1 MAVPLASLHAQDES
15 ASAGVEV
22 STGNGSE
29 GEVTAKGKTTLM
41 GLIKSGGWAM
51 WILGAFSLGLVALCV
66 FNFMDLQEKN
76 FSPPEL
82 YAALEGDMDGASIE
96 EAMQRTETDAT
107 CLGQI
112 VYGAMDYVVHRGYGV
127 LDGEHLDN
135 LMADASRAFNRKR
148 ARTINYFSVIGQA
161 APMVGLLGTVSGM
174 IKAFANL
181 GQSGMGDPSKLA
193 ANISEALVTTA
204 SGLIIAIPAIFAYF
218 FFRDRLSNLVFVADE
233 KASSLMNRFRAAVY
247 GAGEEGEGVE
257 GEGPPLPAMADVEE

>member
-1 MAVPLASLHAQDES
+1 MALPVNSVQAQEDSPSSE
-15 ASAGVEV
+15 VEV
-22 STGNGSE
+22 KTGESSE
-29 GEVTAKGKTTLM
+29 DEGTAKGKTTLM
-41 GLIKSGGWAM
+41 GLINAGGWAM
-51 WILGAFSLGLVALCV
+51 WILGALSVGLVSLCV
-66 FNFMDLQEKN
+66 YNFMDLKEAN

-82 YAALEGDMDGASIE
+82 NTALEGEMDTANIE
-96 EAMQRTETDAT
+96 GAMQRTETDAT

-135 LMADASRAFNRKR
+135 LMADSSRAFNRKR
-148 ARTINYFSVIGQA
+148 ARTINYFSVISQA

-181 GQSGMGDPSKLA
+181 GQSGIGDPSKLA

-204 SGLIIAIPAIFAYF
+204 TGLIIAIPAIFAYF

-247 GAGEEGEGVE
+247 GGAEVEAGEE
-257 GEGPPLPAMADVEE
+257 PPTPVMADAEE